1 MTEIITETDAPK
13 IKLACATRNRGK
25 IAELEK
31 LLADTGITLLSGEA
45 LPPVGPIAETGET
58 FAANAILKAVI
69 TAKTLSVPALA
80 DDSGLVVR
88 ALNNGPGVYSARYA
102 GADADNLANLQ
113 KVLSEMRGISD
124 RRAAFQCRI
133 AIARPDG
140 EAITFSGACKGAI
153 ALGPRGDNG
162 FGYDPIF
169 LCGPFLRRTF
179 AELSD
184 NEKNLIS
191 HRAVALGKMYR
202 HLDRVRAFLS

>member
-1 MTEIITETDAPK
+1 MTEVITEIGAPK

-25 IAELEK
+25 IAELEN
-31 LLADTGITLLSGEA
+31 LLAGTGITLLSGQD
-45 LPPVGPIAETGET
+45 LPPVGPIEETGQT
-58 FAANAILKAVI
+58 FAANAVLKASV
-69 TAKTLSVPALA
+69 TAKALGVPALA

-88 ALNNGPGVYSARYA
+88 ALNNAPGIYSARYA
-102 GADADNLANLQ
+102 GEDADDLANLH
-113 KVLSEMRGISD
+113 KVLSEMRGIAD
-124 RRAAFQCRI
+124 RRAAFKCRI

-140 EAITFSGACKGAI
+140 EAMIFSGACKGAI

-191 HRAVALGKMYR
+191 HRAMALGKMYR